1 MPTGGDLV
9 ARAMRGGAFVYDK
22 DNLRGGDRSNGFP
35 SMRNYIHGF
44 RCARPM

>member
-1 MPTGGDLV
+1 
-9 ARAMRGGAFVYDK
+9 MRGGAFVYDK
-22 DNLRGGDRSNGFP
+22 DNLRSGDRSNGFP